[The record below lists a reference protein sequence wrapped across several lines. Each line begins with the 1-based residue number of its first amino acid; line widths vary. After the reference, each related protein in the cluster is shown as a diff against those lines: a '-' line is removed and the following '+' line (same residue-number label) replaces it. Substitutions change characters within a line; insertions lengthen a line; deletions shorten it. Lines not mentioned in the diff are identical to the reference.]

1 MGILLGF
8 APFIVF
14 ALLTGVSVSLA
25 LWAAFSAAF
34 VITIRDFVQ
43 SPTLRVLDAGSTA
56 LFGFLA
62 LYAGFIQ
69 PSLSI
74 QAVRLVVDSGLFVI
88 AAASIAIR
96 NPFTLQYA
104 REQVPKEL
112 WDNPLFLRT
121 NYIITGVWTAAF
133 AVMMGADTITTFTP
147 HIPLTLDVAA
157 GLAALAGAIVFTV
170 RYPAYV
176 RAHAGELSKQT

>member
-8 APFIVF
+8 APFIIF
-14 ALLTGVSVSLA
+14 ALLTSVSVSLA
-25 LWAAFSAAF
+25 LWAAFAASF

-43 SPTLRVLDAGSTA
+43 SPTLRMLDIGSVV
-56 LFGFLA
+56 LFGLLA

-74 QAVRLVVDSGLFVI
+74 QAVRLAVDSGLFLI
-88 AAASIAIR
+88 ALGSMALR

-104 REQVPKEL
+104 REQVPKEF
-112 WDNPLFLRT
+112 WANPLFLRT
-121 NYIITGVWTAAF
+121 NYIITAAWTAAF
-133 AVMMGADTITTFTP
+133 AVTAGADAITTFTP
-147 HIPLTLDVAA
+147 HIPLALDVAL
-157 GLAALAGAIVFTV
+157 GLGAMACAIVFPV

-176 RAHAGELSKQT
+176 RAHAAELSQNG

>member
-14 ALLTGVSVSLA
+14 ALLTSVSVSLA
-25 LWAAFSAAF
+25 LWAAFAAGF

-43 SPTLRVLDAGSTA
+43 SPTLRLLDISSVV
-56 LFGFLA
+56 LFGLLA

-69 PSLSI
+69 PALSI
-74 QAVRLVVDSGLFVI
+74 QAVRLVIDFGLLAI
-88 AAASIAIR
+88 AAGSIAVR

-112 WDNPLFLRT
+112 QEHPLFLRT
-121 NYIITGVWTAAF
+121 NYMITAAWTAAF
-133 AVMMGADTITTFTP
+133 AVTTAADALCTFTP
-147 HIPLTLDVAA
+147 HIPLALDVAL
-157 GLAALAGAIVFTV
+157 GLGAMACAIVFTV
-170 RYPAYV
+170 RYPVYV
-176 RAHAGELSKQT
+176 RAHAAELGQ